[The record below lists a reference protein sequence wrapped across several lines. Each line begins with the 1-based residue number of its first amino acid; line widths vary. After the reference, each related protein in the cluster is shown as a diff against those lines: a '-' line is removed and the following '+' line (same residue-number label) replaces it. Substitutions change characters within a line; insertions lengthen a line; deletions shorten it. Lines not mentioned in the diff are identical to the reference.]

1 MEGINFK
8 DLKSDLLNNPDIQNS
23 YDSLTPKYAL
33 ISALIARRNELAI
46 SQRQLARK
54 IGMKQ
59 PAICRIESGSSNV
72 TLETLFKVAEAMDME
87 INIQVK
93 D

>member
-1 MEGINFK
+1 MEGTNFE
-8 DLKSDLLNNPDIQNS
+8 DLKSELLNNTDLRS
-23 YDSLTPKYAL
+23 RYDSPKPKYAI

-59 PAICRIESGSSNV
+59 PAICRIESGNSNV
-72 TLETLFKVAEAMDME
+72 TLGTLFKVAEAMGME
-87 INIQVK
+87 INIHVK
-93 D
+93 K

>member
-1 MEGINFK
+1 MEGTNFK
-8 DLKSDLLNNPDIQNS
+8 DLKSGLLNNPDIRNS
-23 YDSLTPKYAL
+23 YDSLKPKYAL

-59 PAICRIESGSSNV
+59 PAICRIESGNSNV